1 MKKKLYP
8 LLEDAFSKKDISIA
22 KKIIENKQLTMSL
35 RTEKFEKQFA
45 KYVGSKYA
53 VMVNSGS
60 SANLLSVFVAKHLN
74 NIKFGDEAII
84 SSVCWS
90 TSLWPLVQAGLKP
103 VFVDV
108 NVKNFNA
115 SIDQIKAKITKK
127 TKIIMLIHVLGT
139 CLNISKIQKIFKNK
153 KIIVIEDTCESL
165 GTKYKNKCLGTFGDF
180 GTYSFYYSHQITSGE
195 GGMIVTN
202 IKKNYEMLKIMRAH
216 GWDRDINK
224 KNKKNFNFINMGF
237 NLRPLEIS
245 AGIASNQLKRLKN
258 FSKIRNKNRVKI
270 INSIRKHTN
279 WDNQFYF
286 VETEKYLKPSWFGLP
301 LLLNKKYLPYR
312 SLILKNLK
320 NNGIETRPIISGNF
334 LNQKAAK
341 IYKLNSNN
349 EKFPNA
355 DYVEKAG
362 FFIGLHTYKINNK
375 MLKFLSNQLLKIK
388 ID

>member
-1 MKKKLYP
+1 M
-8 LLEDAFSKKDISIA
+8 
-22 KKIIENKQLTMSL
+22 
-35 RTEKFEKQFA
+35 
-45 KYVGSKYA
+45 
-53 VMVNSGS
+53 
-60 SANLLSVFVAKHLN
+60 
-74 NIKFGDEAII
+74 
-84 SSVCWS
+84 CWS
-90 TSLWPLVQAGLKP
+90 TSLWPIIQAGLKP
-103 VFVDV
+103 VFVDI
-108 NVKNFNA
+108 NLKNYNA
-115 SIDQIKAKITKK
+115 SVDEILKKITKK
-127 TKIIMLIHVLGT
+127 TKIILLIHVLGT
-139 CLNISKIQKIFKNK
+139 SLNLDILKK
-153 KIIVIEDTCESL
+153 KIKRKILIIEDTCESL
-165 GTKYKNKCLGTFGDF
+165 GTKYKNKYLGNFGEF
-180 GTYSFYYSHQITSGE
+180 GTYSFYYSHQITCGE

-224 KNKKNFNFINMGF
+224 KNEKNFNFINMGF

-245 AGIASNQLKRLKN
+245 AAIASNQLKRLKK
-258 FSKIRNKNRVKI
+258 FSKIRNENRGKI
-270 INSIRKHTN
+270 INSIRMHAN
-279 WDNQFYF
+279 WDNQYYF

-301 LLLNKKYLPYR
+301 LLLNKKYLPYKN
-312 SLILKNLK
+312 SILKHLK

-341 IYKLNSNN
+341 IYKLNSKN

>member
-1 MKKKLYP
+1 MKTVYP
-8 LLEDAFSKKDISIA
+8 LLENAFNSKDISLGISVV
-22 KKIIENKQLTMSL
+22 KKKQLTMSKI
-35 RTEKFEKQFA
+35 TKNFEKQFS

-60 SANLLSVFVAKHLN
+60 SANLLSVFAAKNLN
-74 NIKFGDEAII
+74 NFKNGDEVIVP
-84 SSVCWS
+84 SLCWS
-90 TSLWPLVQAGLKP
+90 TSLWPIIQAGLKP
-103 VFVDV
+103 VFVDI
-108 NVKNFNA
+108 NLKNYNA
-115 SIDQIKAKITKK
+115 SVDEILKKITKK
-127 TKIIMLIHVLGT
+127 TKIILLIHVLGT
-139 CLNISKIQKIFKNK
+139 SLNLDILKK
-153 KIIVIEDTCESL
+153 KIKRKILIIEDTCESL
-165 GTKYKNKCLGTFGDF
+165 GTKYKNKYLGNFGEF
-180 GTYSFYYSHQITSGE
+180 GTYSFYYSHQITCGE

-224 KNKKNFNFINMGF
+224 KNEKNFNFINMGF

-245 AGIASNQLKRLKN
+245 AAIASNQLKRLKK
-258 FSKIRNKNRVKI
+258 FSKIRNENRGKI
-270 INSIRKHTN
+270 INSIRMHAN
-279 WDNQFYF
+279 WDNQYYF

-301 LLLNKKYLPYR
+301 LLLNKKYLPYKN
-312 SLILKNLK
+312 SILKHLK

-341 IYKLNSNN
+341 IYKLNSKN

>member
-1 MKKKLYP
+1 MKTVYP
-8 LLEDAFSKKDISIA
+8 LLDNAFNSKDISLGLSVV
-22 KKIIENKQLTMSL
+22 KKKQLTMSKI
-35 RTEKFEKQFA
+35 TKNFEKQFS

-60 SANLLSVFVAKHLN
+60 SANLLSVFAAKSLYN
-74 NIKFGDEAII
+74 LKNGDEVIVP
-84 SSVCWS
+84 SLCWS
-90 TSLWPLVQAGLKP
+90 TSLWPIIQAGLKP
-103 VFVDV
+103 VFVDI
-108 NVKNFNA
+108 NLKNYNA
-115 SIDQIKAKITKK
+115 SVDEILKKITKK
-127 TKIIMLIHVLGT
+127 TKIILIIHVLGT
-139 CLNISKIQKIFKNK
+139 SLNLDLLKK
-153 KIIVIEDTCESL
+153 KIKRKILIIEDTCESL
-165 GTKYKNKCLGTFGDF
+165 GTKYKNKYLGNFGEF
-180 GTYSFYYSHQITSGE
+180 GTYSFYYSHQITCGE

-224 KNKKNFNFINMGF
+224 KNEKNFNFINMGF

-245 AGIASNQLKRLKN
+245 AAIASNQLKRLKK
-258 FSKIRNKNRVKI
+258 FSKIRNENRGKI
-270 INSIRKHTN
+270 INSIRMHAN
-279 WDNQFYF
+279 WDNQYYF

-301 LLLNKKYLPYR
+301 LLLNKKYLPYKN
-312 SLILKNLK
+312 SILKHLK

-341 IYKLNSNN
+341 IYKLNSKN

>member
-1 MKKKLYP
+1 MKTVYP
-8 LLEDAFSKKDISIA
+8 LLENAFNSKDISLGISVV
-22 KKIIENKQLTMSL
+22 KKKQLTMSKI
-35 RTEKFEKQFA
+35 TKNFEKQFS

-60 SANLLSVFVAKHLN
+60 SANLLSVFAAKNLN
-74 NIKFGDEAII
+74 NLKNGDEVIVP
-84 SSVCWS
+84 SLCWS
-90 TSLWPLVQAGLKP
+90 TSLWPIIQAGLKP
-103 VFVDV
+103 VFVDI
-108 NVKNFNA
+108 NLKNYNA
-115 SIDQIKAKITKK
+115 SVDEILKKITKK
-127 TKIIMLIHVLGT
+127 TKIILLIHVLGT
-139 CLNISKIQKIFKNK
+139 SLNLDILKK
-153 KIIVIEDTCESL
+153 KIKRKILIIEDTCESL
-165 GTKYKNKCLGTFGDF
+165 GTKYKNKYLGNFGEF
-180 GTYSFYYSHQITSGE
+180 GTYSFYYSHQITCGE

-224 KNKKNFNFINMGF
+224 KNEKNFNFINMGF

-245 AGIASNQLKRLKN
+245 AAIASNQLKRLKK
-258 FSKIRNKNRVKI
+258 FSKIRNENRGKI
-270 INSIRKHTN
+270 INAIRMHAN
-279 WDNQFYF
+279 WDNQYYF

-301 LLLNKKYLPYR
+301 LLLNKKYLPYKN
-312 SLILKNLK
+312 SILKNLK

-341 IYKLNSNN
+341 IYKLNSKK

>member
-1 MKKKLYP
+1 MKTVYP
-8 LLEDAFSKKDISIA
+8 LLENAFNSKDISLGISVV
-22 KKIIENKQLTMSL
+22 KKKQLTMSKI
-35 RTEKFEKQFA
+35 TKNFEKQFS

-60 SANLLSVFVAKHLN
+60 SANLLSVFAAKNLN
-74 NIKFGDEAII
+74 NFKNGDEVIVP
-84 SSVCWS
+84 SLCWS
-90 TSLWPLVQAGLKP
+90 TSLWPIIQAGLKP
-103 VFVDV
+103 VFVDI
-108 NVKNFNA
+108 NLKNYNA
-115 SIDQIKAKITKK
+115 SVDEILKKITKK
-127 TKIIMLIHVLGT
+127 TKIILLIHVLGT
-139 CLNISKIQKIFKNK
+139 SLNLDILKK
-153 KIIVIEDTCESL
+153 KIKRKILIIEDTCESL
-165 GTKYKNKCLGTFGDF
+165 GTKYKNKYLGNFGEF
-180 GTYSFYYSHQITSGE
+180 GTYSFYYSHQITCGE
-195 GGMIVTN
+195 GVMIVTN

-224 KNKKNFNFINMGF
+224 KNEKNFNFINMGF

-245 AGIASNQLKRLKN
+245 AAIASNQLKRLKK
-258 FSKIRNKNRVKI
+258 FSKIRNENRGKI
-270 INSIRKHTN
+270 INSIRMHAN
-279 WDNQFYF
+279 WDNQYYF

-301 LLLNKKYLPYR
+301 LLLNKKYLPYKN
-312 SLILKNLK
+312 SILKHLK

-341 IYKLNSNN
+341 IYKLNSKN